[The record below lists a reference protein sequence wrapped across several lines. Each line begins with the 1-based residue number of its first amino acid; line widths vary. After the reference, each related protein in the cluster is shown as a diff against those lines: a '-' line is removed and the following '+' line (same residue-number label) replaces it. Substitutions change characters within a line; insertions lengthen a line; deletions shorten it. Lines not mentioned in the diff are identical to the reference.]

1 MGVQSGQ
8 DTGDTSGINCV
19 ITFAFPTITG
29 QGRQLGQFMVI
40 SLSSVAGV
48 PEKNI
53 HIIDVTSRMDSR
65 KTIISFHLYAES
77 DIDGWTLVNRIR
89 RSFADKSSP
98 LNTVGNMKRVFNGA
112 LFEAY
117 EPNSAKGPS
126 PKSGKPRY
134 RASALVDPL
143 NCPRPPSAP
152 GHSGPPRTGRVP
164 EKPVRQDHIL
174 PVDPAHVP
182 FDVIVIPSGTK
193 SPPES
198 PKREFHLHLPKLTG
212 HSHTE
217 EDEPIMNF
225 IDLSKIDDMLRKP
238 PPAVP
243 SSLLQAMSQ
252 FKQS

>member
-1 MGVQSGQ
+1 MGAQSEEDPG
-8 DTGDTSGINCV
+8 GTSVINCV
-19 ITFAFPTITG
+19 ITFAFPTATG
-29 QGRQLGQFMVI
+29 QGRQLGRFMAI

-89 RSFADKSSP
+89 RSFSDINSP

-134 RASALVDPL
+134 RAGAPIDPF
-143 NCPRPPSAP
+143 NPPRPPSAP
-152 GHSGPPRTGRVP
+152 GHGGPPRTGRVP

-182 FDVIVIPSGTK
+182 FDVVVIPSGTK

-212 HSHTE
+212 HSDTE
-217 EDEPIMNF
+217 EDEPIMTF

-238 PPAVP
+238 PLVVP
-243 SSLLQAMSQ
+243 LSLLQAMSQ
-252 FKQS
+252 FKKS